1 MVAVALV
8 ASVLLCL
15 PGSAAAA
22 PKRQVPP
29 HFLGIVADGPLMEDA
44 SLTTAG
50 TSLEQELDLM
60 VATGVESVRLSFYWA
75 LMQPYG
81 SWEQVPPAEAG
92 RFRDVAGVP
101 TDFRETDRIIGLASA
116 RGLSLLPVVLRAPDW
131 GARFPGESASPPR
144 DARSYAAFVR
154 ALAERYGSDGSFWRE
169 RSDLPR
175 LPLRD
180 WQLWNEPT
188 LQSFWLTQPFA
199 SDYVTLLRAARPA
212 LRDAD
217 SRARIVLAG
226 LVWES
231 WDALEKIYR
240 AGGRSLFDAVALHP
254 FTRRPDDVLRIIE
267 RNRTVMARHRDG
279 AKPIYI
285 SELSWPSSRGQIP
298 IRYGYET
305 NERGQARRLAA
316 ALRLLAANRRRLR
329 LRHVYWYTWV
339 TREIHPSYPFD
350 YTGLRRLQRTSMR
363 SKPALRAYRRTA
375 LALEGCAAKRAIA
388 TRCR

>member
-1 MVAVALV
+1 M
-8 ASVLLCL
+8 
-15 PGSAAAA
+15 
-22 PKRQVPP
+22 
-29 HFLGIVADGPLMEDA
+29 
-44 SLTTAG
+44 
-50 TSLEQELDLM
+50 
-60 VATGVESVRLSFYWA
+60 W
-75 LMQPYG
+75 
-81 SWEQVPPAEAG
+81 
-92 RFRDVAGVP
+92 
-101 TDFRETDRIIGLASA
+101 
-116 RGLSLLPVVLRAPDW
+116 
-131 GARFPGESASPPR
+131 ASPPR
-144 DARSYAAFVR
+144 DPRAYAAFVR
-154 ALAERYGSDGSFWRE
+154 ALAERYGSERSFWRE
-169 RSDLPR
+169 RPDLPR
-175 LPLRD
+175 LPLRE

-188 LQSFWLTQPFA
+188 LRSFWLTQPFA
-199 SDYVTLLRAARPA
+199 SGYVPLLRATRPA
-212 LRDAD
+212 LREAD
-217 SRARIVLAG
+217 NRARIVLAG

-240 AGGRSLFDAVALHP
+240 AGGRGLFDAVALHP

-329 LRHVYWYTWV
+329 LGRVYWYTWL

-350 YTGLRRLQRTSMR
+350 YSGLRRLRAPGMR

-375 LALEGCAAKRAIA
+375 LALEGCAAKRAVA